1 MEVLTEGWYDFN
13 CRWLGREVSEGV
25 AKERR
30 PAFLPSCT
38 LLSFESKLW
47 LKNCRGDCVIVDRCC
62 YWTAVCFLLKEN
74 RGNFESV
81 TTPRPGLNER
91 DWLHTPLK
99 TVVSM
104 KRVEYWLFGR

>member
-1 MEVLTEGWYDFN
+1 M
-13 CRWLGREVSEGV
+13 SKGV

-47 LKNCRGDCVIVDRCC
+47 LKNRRDDCVIMDRCC
-62 YWTAVCFLLKEN
+62 CWTAVGFLLKEN
-74 RGNFESV
+74 REIVESV
-81 TTPRPGLNER
+81 TPPRPGLNER

-104 KRVEYWLFGR
+104 KRAELLAV